1 MLLFSSHSLCRRC
14 FQRSAAY
21 SINLAADGSIEPI
34 ANYPEQAVSGRLAD
48 HEFPVMRRVP
58 RSSASSIANS
68 AAGRGSGQVRLSML
82 SNTSSQ
88 HGFGPQ
94 RLAAISSATDADVQE
109 ICQHDVIVDARSNNS
124 ASAAEQI
131 ELETV
136 EQAELLGATGQ

>member
-1 MLLFSSHSLCRRC
+1 
-14 FQRSAAY
+14 
-21 SINLAADGSIEPI
+21 
-34 ANYPEQAVSGRLAD
+34 
-48 HEFPVMRRVP
+48 MRRVP